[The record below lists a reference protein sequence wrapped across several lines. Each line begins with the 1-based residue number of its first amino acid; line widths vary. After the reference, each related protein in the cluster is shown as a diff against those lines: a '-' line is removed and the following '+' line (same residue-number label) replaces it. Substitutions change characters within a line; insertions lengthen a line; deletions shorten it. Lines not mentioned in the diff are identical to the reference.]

1 MDAKE
6 VVQLVP
12 DLPEG
17 QRVLLTSMLWRWWS
31 RRNKVN
37 AGETEGVHIV
47 TPKLGLT
54 FQFRGAQTHAE
65 QRQANN
71 TLL

>member
-6 VVQLVP
+6 VVQSVP

-37 AGETEGVHIV
+37 DGETGGGGGG
-47 TPKLGLT
+47 K
-54 FQFRGAQTHAE
+54 
-65 QRQANN
+65 
-71 TLL
+71 

>member
-6 VVQLVP
+6 VVQSVP
-12 DLPEG
+12 NLPEG

-37 AGETEGVHIV
+37 AGEKREAYRRNAIV
-47 TPKLGLT
+47 MEYW
-54 FQFRGAQTHAE
+54 ASE
-65 QRQANN
+65 SIDM
-71 TLL
+71 